1 MPNTNDSHGESKT
14 IFEDDDW
21 LIITPLDYE
30 SYTYASP
37 DNLKSEWNRF
47 RDGDIFFI
55 VDKNNDNTYD
65 GGFKTYMIYFE
76 EGETYYYNWNGKEI
90 KNKKKFI
97 QDFPDQIVQQV
108 NNIIGNSP
116 LYDLL
121 VRIINGEKV
130 TKYQLTDSD
139 ELISD
144 YKPSPNNPK
153 KGVLFIQFY
162 NDDEFLELFDLDEDD
177 KWAYDV
183 VFNHYEGYDFKD
195 SYSYDEDWE
204 EGYLLPYF
212 NQENRERVKEI
223 LSLISPNLLDYEE
236 DDDKTI
242 KVSQLLTELFD
253 DEVESIIYEIMS
265 EENQAKTRGF
275 KEDVEFDVC
284 DKFKNFGFFK
294 KTCMRK
300 YFTSVSMLLSAYKSV
315 GDTTLTLTELMKSLV
330 EGIGDF
336 GWNDHLYE
344 VQPVDLDEESIQR
357 EIGRSLD
364 KMMEKLEGNS
374 EFINVL
380 EYSEI
385 FKRIT
390 SRYTLNNRYE
400 TKYGKEFFVRGIDP
414 ATNKVIIETFKK
426 DNNGL
431 EKRSYTEE
439 EFENFLVS
447 PELFERFIRNK

>member
-1 MPNTNDSHGESKT
+1 MSNTNDSHGDSKT

-30 SYTYASP
+30 SYTYTSP

-55 VDKNNDNTYD
+55 VDKNNNDTYA
-65 GGFKTYMIYFE
+65 GGFKTYTIYIE
-76 EGETYYYNWNGKEI
+76 EDTTYYYNWDGKEL
-90 KNKKKFI
+90 KTKKRFI
-97 QDFPDQIVQQV
+97 RDFPPHIVQQV
-108 NNIIGNSP
+108 NDIIGNST

-121 VRIINGEKV
+121 VRIINGEEI
-130 TKYQLTDSD
+130 TKRQLTDAD

-144 YKPSPNNPK
+144 YRPSRNNPK
-153 KGVLFIQFY
+153 KGILTIQFY

-177 KWAYDV
+177 KWAYDAV
-183 VFNHYEGYDFKD
+183 TSHYDTYEFRD
-195 SYSYDEDWE
+195 SWSYEEDWK

-212 NQENRERVKEI
+212 NQENRERLKEI

-236 DDDKTI
+236 DDDKTSE
-242 KVSQLLTELFD
+242 VSQLLTKLFD

-265 EENQAKTRGF
+265 EENIAKTRGF
-275 KEDVEFDVC
+275 KEDVEYQVC
-284 DKFKNFGFFK
+284 NEFVSYGFFT

-300 YFTSVSMLLSAYKSV
+300 YFTSVMMLMSFYKSV
-315 GDTTLTLTELMKSLV
+315 GDTTLTLTELMKSVV
-330 EGIGDF
+330 EDQTF
-336 GWNDHLYE
+336 GWSDSLYE
-344 VQPVDLDEESIQR
+344 VQPVDLDEEAIQR
-357 EIGRSLD
+357 EIERSLD
-364 KMMEKLEGNS
+364 KMMEKLEGDS
-374 EFINVL
+374 EFLNVL

-385 FKRIT
+385 FKRVT
-390 SRYTLNNRYE
+390 NRYQINNRYE

-414 ATNKVIIETFKK
+414 ATNKVIIEVFKK
-426 DNNGL
+426 DNGGL

>member
-1 MPNTNDSHGESKT
+1 MSNTNDSHGDSKT

-30 SYTYASP
+30 SYTYTSP

-55 VDKNNDNTYD
+55 VDKNNNATYA
-65 GGFKTYMIYFE
+65 GGFKTYMIYIE
-76 EGETYYYNWNGKEI
+76 EDTTYYYNWNGKELKT
-90 KNKKKFI
+90 KNRFT
-97 QDFPDQIVQQV
+97 QDFPPHIVQQV
-108 NNIIGNSP
+108 NDIIGNSP

-121 VRIINGEKV
+121 VRIINGEEI
-130 TKYQLTDSD
+130 TKRQLTDAD

-144 YKPSPNNPK
+144 YRPSRNNPK
-153 KGVLFIQFY
+153 KGILTIQFY
-162 NDDEFLELFDLDEDD
+162 DDDEFLELFDLDEDD
-177 KWAYDV
+177 KWAYDTV
-183 VFNHYEGYDFKD
+183 TSHYVTYEFRD
-195 SYSYDEDWE
+195 SWSYEEDWK

-212 NQENRERVKEI
+212 NQENRERLKEI

-242 KVSQLLTELFD
+242 EVSQLLTKLFD

-265 EENQAKTRGF
+265 EENIAKTRGF
-275 KEDVEFDVC
+275 KEDVEYQVC
-284 DKFKNFGFFK
+284 NEFVSYGFFT

-300 YFTSVSMLLSAYKSV
+300 YFTSVMMLMSFYKSV
-315 GDTTLTLTELMKSLV
+315 GDTTLTLTELMKSVV
-330 EGIGDF
+330 EDQTF
-336 GWNDHLYE
+336 GWSDSLYE
-344 VQPVDLDEESIQR
+344 VQPVDLDEEAIQR
-357 EIGRSLD
+357 EIERSLD
-364 KMMEKLEGNS
+364 KMMEKLEGDS
-374 EFINVL
+374 EFLNVL

-385 FKRIT
+385 FKRVT
-390 SRYTLNNRYE
+390 NRYQINNRYE

-414 ATNKVIIETFKK
+414 ATNKVIIEVFKK
-426 DNNGL
+426 DNGGL